1 MDNKDKVNIP
11 IIIRSQGL
19 MLLIEGVFMLLVIPV
34 TYLRHS
40 GLNTFAMPMSAL
52 LTLFS
57 GFVLYFLSR
66 RKAKGHS
73 MGERESIIIV
83 SISWLTLALFGCMP
97 YMLSDTL
104 NNFTDA
110 FYEALSG
117 FTTTGASV
125 ITNLDVVNDDILF
138 WRSLTQWM
146 GGLVVLIYL
155 SAILPSIGFG
165 GMHLFANELNGIN
178 YTKLHPRISQTV
190 IRLWLVYMAFTL
202 LELLLL
208 RWGGMDTF
216 DAACHSLTTVSLG
229 GFSTHNNSIASFSP
243 YSQIV
248 IMTFMVIAGCNF
260 ALILLALFRSPK
272 ILLKNQEFKTFIA
285 YILIIGTAIT
295 LGLCFIKGDSFANS
309 LREGFISVIS
319 TMTTTG
325 FFVSDYD
332 TWPTALMVIVFLLM
346 FIGASTGSTSG
357 GIKILRHL
365 IFLEDS
371 AIELK
376 RLIHPNAILPVKVN
390 GKSLSRSVTQKNNT
404 FIFTYFGFFIIGL
417 AIFRILG
424 LDFNTSMGCSIASLS
439 NLGTGIGNVGPF
451 GSYAYLP
458 NAAKWVSAILMLLGR
473 VELFTLMMPFSRS
486 FWRN

>member
-1 MDNKDKVNIP
+1 MNNEDKVNIP
-11 IIIRSQGL
+11 VIVRSQGI
-19 MLLIEGVFMLLVIPV
+19 MLLIEGIFMLLVIPV

-40 GLNTFAMPMSAL
+40 GLNTFAMPLSAM

-57 GFVLYFLSR
+57 GFVLYFLVR
-66 RKAKGHS
+66 RKAKGHGI
-73 MGERESIIIV
+73 GERESIIIV

-125 ITNLDVVNDDILF
+125 ITNLNAVNDDILF

-178 YTKLHPRISQTV
+178 YTKLHPRISHTV
-190 IRLWLVYMAFTL
+190 ALLWAVYMAFTL
-202 LELLLL
+202 LEMLLLH
-208 RWGGMDTF
+208 WGGMDTF

-229 GFSTHNNSIASFSP
+229 GFSTHNDSITQFTP
-243 YSQIV
+243 YCQIV
-248 IMTFMVIAGCNF
+248 IMTFMTIAGCNF
-260 ALILLALFRSPK
+260 ALILLSMTRGPK
-272 ILLKNQEFKTFIA
+272 IMLKNQEFKTFIA
-285 YILIIGTAIT
+285 YLLIAGTAIT
-295 LGLCFIKGDSFANS
+295 LGLCFIKGDSFGHS
-309 LREGFISVIS
+309 LREGFVSVIS

-325 FFVSDYD
+325 FFVADYD
-332 TWPTALMVIVFLLM
+332 TWPTTLMVIVFLLM

-365 IFLEDS
+365 IFIEDA

-376 RLIHPNAILPVKVN
+376 RLVHPNAVLPVKVN

-404 FIFTYFGFFIIGL
+404 FIFVYFICFIMGL
-417 AIFRILG
+417 VVFRVLG

-458 NAAKWVSAILMLLGR
+458 AAAKWTSALLMLMGR

>member
-40 GLNTFAMPMSAL
+40 GLNTFAMPLSAM

-57 GFVLYFLSR
+57 GFVLYLLVH

-110 FYEALSG
+110 FFEALSG
-117 FTTTGASV
+117 FTTTGATV
-125 ITNLDVVNDDILF
+125 ITNLNAVNDDILF

-178 YTKLHPRISQTV
+178 YTKIHPRISRTV
-190 IRLWLVYMAFTL
+190 ALLWLVYMAFTL

-229 GFSTHNNSIASFSP
+229 GFSTHNDSITHFTP
-243 YSQIV
+243 YCQIV
-248 IMTFMVIAGCNF
+248 IMTFMAIAGCNF
-260 ALILLALFRSPK
+260 ALLLLSMMRGPK
-272 ILLKNQEFKTFIA
+272 IIFKNQEFKTFIA
-285 YILIIGTAIT
+285 YILIAGTAIT
-295 LGLCFIKGDSFANS
+295 LGLCFIKGDSFGHS
-309 LREGFISVIS
+309 LREGFVSVIS

-325 FFVSDYD
+325 FFVADYD
-332 TWPTALMVIVFLLM
+332 TWPTTLMVIVFLLM

-365 IFLEDS
+365 IFIEDA

-376 RLIHPNAILPVKVN
+376 RLVHPNAVLPVKVN

-404 FIFTYFGFFIIGL
+404 FIFVYFACFIIGL
-417 AIFRILG
+417 VVFRVLG

-451 GSYAYLP
+451 GNYAYLP
-458 NAAKWVSAILMLLGR
+458 NAAKWTSAILMLLGR

>member
-1 MDNKDKVNIP
+1 MDNKQKVNIP
-11 IIIRSQGL
+11 IIVHSQGL
-19 MLLIEGVFMLLVIPV
+19 MLLIEGLFMLLVIPV
-34 TYLRHS
+34 TYVRHS
-40 GLNTFAMPMSAL
+40 GLNTFAMPLSAM
-52 LTLFS
+52 LTIFS
-57 GFVLYFLSR
+57 GFVLFFLTR
-66 RKAKGHS
+66 RKVKDKRI
-73 MGERESIIIV
+73 GERESIIMV
-83 SISWLTLALFGCMP
+83 SFSWLTLSIFGCMP
-97 YMLSDTL
+97 YLLSDTL
-104 NNFTDA
+104 ISFTDA

-125 ITNLDVVNDDILF
+125 ITNLDNVNDDILF

-146 GGLVVLIYL
+146 GGLVVLISL

-178 YTKLHPRISQTV
+178 YTKLHPRISHTV

-202 LELLLL
+202 LELFMLH
-208 RWGGMDTF
+208 WGGMNYF

-229 GFSTHNNSIASFSP
+229 GFSTHNDNLASFSP

-248 IMTFMVIAGCNF
+248 IMAFELIAGCNF
-260 ALILLALFRSPK
+260 ALILLALSRSPK
-272 ILLKNQEFKTFIA
+272 ILLKNHEFKTFIA
-285 YILIIGTAIT
+285 YILITGTAIT
-295 LGLCFIKGDSFANS
+295 LGLCFIKGESFGNS

-325 FFVSDYD
+325 FFVSDYN

-346 FIGASTGSTSG
+346 FIGACTGSTSG

-365 IFLEDS
+365 IFLEDA

-376 RLIHPNAILPVKVN
+376 RLIHPNAVLPVKVN

-404 FIFTYFGFFIIGL
+404 FIFTYFAFFIAGVV
-417 AIFRILG
+417 IFRVLG

-439 NLGTGIGNVGPF
+439 NLGTGIGLVGPF

-458 NAAKWVSAILMLLGR
+458 SAAKWTSAMLMLLGR
-473 VELFTLMMPFSRS
+473 VELFTLMIPFSRS
-486 FWRN
+486 FWKN

>member
-1 MDNKDKVNIP
+1 MNNEDKVNIP
-11 IIIRSQGL
+11 VIVRSQGI
-19 MLLIEGVFMLLVIPV
+19 MLLIEGIFMLLVIPV

-40 GLNTFAMPMSAL
+40 GLNTFAMPLSAM

-57 GFVLYFLSR
+57 GFVLYFLVR
-66 RKAKGHS
+66 RKAKGHGI
-73 MGERESIIIV
+73 GERESIIIV

-125 ITNLDVVNDDILF
+125 ITNLNAVNDDILF

-178 YTKLHPRISQTV
+178 YTKLHPRISHTV
-190 IRLWLVYMAFTL
+190 ALLWAVYMAFTL
-202 LELLLL
+202 LEMLLLH
-208 RWGGMDTF
+208 WGGMDTF

-229 GFSTHNNSIASFSP
+229 GFSTHNDSITQFTP
-243 YSQIV
+243 YCQIV
-248 IMTFMVIAGCNF
+248 IMTFMTIAGCNF
-260 ALILLALFRSPK
+260 ALILLSMTRGPK
-272 ILLKNQEFKTFIA
+272 IMLKNQEFKTFIA
-285 YILIIGTAIT
+285 YLLIAGTAIT
-295 LGLCFIKGDSFANS
+295 LGLCFIKGDSFGHS
-309 LREGFISVIS
+309 LREGFVSVIS

-325 FFVSDYD
+325 FFVADYD
-332 TWPTALMVIVFLLM
+332 TWPTTLIVIVFLLM

-365 IFLEDS
+365 IFIEDA

-376 RLIHPNAILPVKVN
+376 RLVHPNAVLPVKVN

-404 FIFTYFGFFIIGL
+404 FIFVYFICFIMGL
-417 AIFRILG
+417 VVFRVLG

-458 NAAKWVSAILMLLGR
+458 AAAKWTSALLMLMGR

>member
-1 MDNKDKVNIP
+1 MNNEDKVNIP
-11 IIIRSQGL
+11 VIVRSQGI
-19 MLLIEGVFMLLVIPV
+19 MLLIEGIFMLLVIPV

-40 GLNTFAMPMSAL
+40 GLNTFAMPLSAM

-57 GFVLYFLSR
+57 GFVLYLLVH

-125 ITNLDVVNDDILF
+125 ITNLNAVNDDILF

-178 YTKLHPRISQTV
+178 YTKLHPRISHTV
-190 IRLWLVYMAFTL
+190 ALLWAVYMAFTL
-202 LELLLL
+202 LEMLLLH
-208 RWGGMDTF
+208 WGGMDTF

-229 GFSTHNNSIASFSP
+229 GFSTHNDSITQFTP
-243 YSQIV
+243 YCQIV
-248 IMTFMVIAGCNF
+248 IMTFMTIAGCNF
-260 ALILLALFRSPK
+260 ALILLSMTRGPK
-272 ILLKNQEFKTFIA
+272 IMLKNQEFKTFIA
-285 YILIIGTAIT
+285 YLLIAGTAIT
-295 LGLCFIKGDSFANS
+295 LGLCFIKGDSFGHS
-309 LREGFISVIS
+309 LREGFVSVIS

-325 FFVSDYD
+325 FFVADYN
-332 TWPTALMVIVFLLM
+332 TWPTTLMVIVFLLM

-365 IFLEDS
+365 IFIEDA

-376 RLIHPNAILPVKVN
+376 RLVHPNAVLPVKVN

-404 FIFTYFGFFIIGL
+404 FIFVYFICFIMGL
-417 AIFRILG
+417 VVFRVLG

-458 NAAKWVSAILMLLGR
+458 AAAKWTSALLMLMGR

>member
-1 MDNKDKVNIP
+1 MENKVSIP
-11 IIIRSQGL
+11 IIVRSQGI

-34 TYLRHS
+34 TYMRDS
-40 GLNTFAMPMSAL
+40 GLNTFAMPMSAM
-52 LTLFS
+52 LTILS

-66 RKAKGHS
+66 RKAKGQGF
-73 MGERESIIIV
+73 GERESIIIV
-83 SISWLTLALFGCMP
+83 SISWLTLSLFGCMP

-110 FYEALSG
+110 FFEALSG
-117 FTTTGASV
+117 FSTTGASV
-125 ITNLDVVNDDILF
+125 IANLDAVNDDILF

-178 YTKLHPRISQTV
+178 YTKVHPRISHTV
-190 IRLWLVYMAFTL
+190 ALLWLVYMAFTV

-208 RWGGMDTF
+208 RCGGMDTF

-229 GFSTHNNSIASFSP
+229 GFSTHNDSISSFSAF
-243 YSQIV
+243 SQIV
-248 IMTFMVIAGCNF
+248 IMTFMAIAGCNF
-260 ALILLALFRSPK
+260 ALILLAISRSPK
-272 ILLKNQEFKTFIA
+272 ILLKNQEFKTFIT
-285 YILIIGTAIT
+285 YFLIAGVAIT
-295 LGLCFIKGDSFANS
+295 LGLYFIKGDGFGNS
-309 LREGFISVIS
+309 LREGFVSVIS

-332 TWPTALMVIVFLLM
+332 TWPTSLMVVLFLLM

-365 IFLEDS
+365 IFLED
-371 AIELK
+371 ATIELK
-376 RLIHPNAILPVKVN
+376 RLIHPNAVLPVKVN

-404 FIFTYFGFFIIGL
+404 FIFVYFLFFIGGVVALRVI
-417 AIFRILG
+417 G

-451 GSYAYLP
+451 GNYAYLP
-458 NAAKWVSAILMLLGR
+458 AAAKWISALLMLLGR
-473 VELFTLMMPFSRS
+473 VELFTLLMPLSRS

>member
-11 IIIRSQGL
+11 IIIRSQGI

-40 GLNTFAMPMSAL
+40 GLNTFAMPLSAM

-57 GFVLYFLSR
+57 GFVLYFLVR
-66 RKAKGHS
+66 HKAKGKGI
-73 MGERESIIIV
+73 GERESIIIV

-125 ITNLDVVNDDILF
+125 ITNLNAVNDDILF

-178 YTKLHPRISQTV
+178 YTKLHPRISRTV
-190 IRLWLVYMAFTL
+190 ALLWLVYMAFTL
-202 LELLLL
+202 LEMLLLH
-208 RWGGMDTF
+208 WGGMDAF
-216 DAACHSLTTVSLG
+216 DSACHSLTTVSLG
-229 GFSTHNNSIASFSP
+229 GFSTHNDSITHFTP
-243 YSQIV
+243 YCQIV
-248 IMTFMVIAGCNF
+248 IMTFMTIAGCNF
-260 ALILLALFRSPK
+260 ALILLSMSRGPK
-272 ILLKNQEFKTFIA
+272 IMLKNQEFKTFIA
-285 YILIIGTAIT
+285 YILIAGTAIT
-295 LGLCFIKGDSFANS
+295 LGLCFIKGDSFGQS
-309 LREGFISVIS
+309 LREGFVSVIS

-325 FFVSDYD
+325 FFVANYD
-332 TWPTALMVIVFLLM
+332 TWPTTLMVILFLLM

-365 IFLEDS
+365 IFLEDA

-376 RLIHPNAILPVKVN
+376 RLVHPNAVLPVKVN
-390 GKSLSRSVTQKNNT
+390 GKSLSRNVTQKNNT
-404 FIFTYFGFFIIGL
+404 FIFVYLTCFIVGL
-417 AIFRILG
+417 VIFRVLG
-424 LDFNTSMGCSIASLS
+424 LDFDTSMGCSIASLS
-439 NLGTGIGNVGPF
+439 NLGTGIGKVGPF

-458 NAAKWVSAILMLLGR
+458 DAAKWTSAILMLMGR

>member
-1 MDNKDKVNIP
+1 MNNENKVNIP
-11 IIIRSQGL
+11 VIIHSQGI
-19 MLLIEGVFMLLVIPV
+19 MLLIEGIFMLLVIPV

-40 GLNTFAMPMSAL
+40 GLNTFAMPLSAM

-57 GFVLYFLSR
+57 GFILFFLTR
-66 RKAKGHS
+66 RKVKYNR

-97 YMLSDTL
+97 YLLSDTL

-125 ITNLDVVNDDILF
+125 ITNLKTVNDDILF

-178 YTKLHPRISQTV
+178 YTKLHPRITQTV

-243 YSQIV
+243 YCQIV
-248 IMTFMVIAGCNF
+248 IMTFMLIAGCNF
-260 ALILLALFRSPK
+260 ALMLLAIFRSPK
-272 ILLKNQEFKTFIA
+272 ILLKNHEFKTFIA
-285 YILIIGTAIT
+285 YILVFGIAIT
-295 LGLCFIKGDSFANS
+295 LGLCFIKGDGFGSS
-309 LREGFISVIS
+309 LRKGFISVIS

-325 FFVSDYD
+325 FFVSDYN
-332 TWPTALMVIVFLLM
+332 TWPTTLMVIIFLLM
-346 FIGASTGSTSG
+346 FIGACTGSTSG

-365 IFLEDS
+365 IFLEDA

-376 RLIHPNAILPVKVN
+376 RLIHPNAVLPVKVN
-390 GKSLSRSVTQKNNT
+390 GKSLSRNVTQKNNT

-417 AIFRILG
+417 VIFRILG
-424 LDFNTSMGCSIASLS
+424 MDFNTSMGCSIASLS
-439 NLGTGIGNVGPF
+439 NLGTGIGHVGPF

-458 NAAKWVSAILMLLGR
+458 TAAKWTSAILMLLGR
-473 VELFTLMMPFSRS
+473 VELFTLMMPFSKS

>member
-1 MDNKDKVNIP
+1 MDSKNKVNLP
-11 IIIRSQGL
+11 VIIRSQGI

-40 GLNTFAMPMSAL
+40 GLNTFAMPLSAI
-52 LTLFS
+52 LTLMS
-57 GFVLYFLSR
+57 GFVLYFFVR
-66 RKAKGHS
+66 RKAKGHG

-83 SISWLTLALFGCMP
+83 SISWLTLSLFGCMP
-97 YMLSDTL
+97 YLLSETL

-110 FYEALSG
+110 FFEALSG
-117 FTTTGASV
+117 FTTTGATV
-125 ITNLDVVNDDILF
+125 ITNLNVVNDDILF

-178 YTKLHPRISQTV
+178 YAKIHPRISRTV
-190 IRLWLVYMAFTL
+190 ALLWTVYMAFTI

-229 GFSTHNNSIASFSP
+229 GFSTHNDSISSFSS

-248 IMTFMVIAGCNF
+248 IMTFMTIAGCNF
-260 ALILLALFRSPK
+260 ALILLAISRSPK
-272 ILLKNQEFKTFIA
+272 ILLKNQEFKTFIT
-285 YILIIGTAIT
+285 YILIVGVAIT
-295 LGLCFIKGDSFANS
+295 LGLYFINGDSFGNS
-309 LREGFISVIS
+309 LREGFVSVIS

-325 FFVSDYD
+325 FFVSNYD

-365 IFLEDS
+365 IFLEDA
-371 AIELK
+371 AIEIK

-390 GKSLSRSVTQKNNT
+390 GKSLSRSVTRKNNT
-404 FIFTYFGFFIIGL
+404 FIFVYFFFFIVGL
-417 AIFRILG
+417 VIFMFLG
-424 LDFNTSMGCSIASLS
+424 MDFDTSMGCSIASLS
-439 NLGTGIGNVGPF
+439 NLGTGIGAVGPF

-458 NAAKWVSAILMLLGR
+458 LAAKWTSAVLMLMGR
-473 VELFTLMMPFSRS
+473 VELFTIIMPFSRS
-486 FWRN
+486 FWRS